1 MALSNVRRSTR
12 LFSSSNSVKENNK
25 SSTRNRFI
33 STKAPSKKTKTRT
46 ARTSIIE
53 PKESELNEINK
64 PEIQQENKLSNSV
77 TLMQAALNMQK
88 ASAGNFFVSMF
99 DSFFSHNILLNLM
112 SMCFLGIKI

>member
-46 ARTSIIE
+46 ARTSITE

-64 PEIQQENKLSNSV
+64 PEIQQENKLSSSV
-77 TLMQAALNMQK
+77 TLMQAALSMQK
-88 ASAGNFFVSMF
+88 ASAGNDNFY
-99 DSFFSHNILLNLM
+99 I
-112 SMCFLGIKI
+112 FLTLKTIA